1 MNQHTKIQ
9 RMATAALCLALA
21 YILPFFTGNI
31 PEIGS
36 MLCPLHLPVLLAGFL
51 CGGYWGLAVGF
62 AAPLLRSLIV
72 GMPPLFPAAV
82 AMAFELATYGWLVGI
97 LYTRLPKRKPF
108 IYVSLLISMLAGRVV
123 WGGVT
128 YVLMGIQGSP
138 FTFSAFLAG
147 AFTGAIPG
155 IILQIVL
162 IPPLVML
169 AKRREYL
176 S

>member
-1 MNQHTKIQ
+1 
-9 RMATAALCLALA
+9 
-21 YILPFFTGNI
+21 
-31 PEIGS
+31 

-108 IYVSLLISMLAGRVV
+108 IYVSLLISMIAGRVV

-128 YVLMGIQGSP
+128 YVLMGIQGSH

-147 AFTGAIPG
+147 ALTGALPG
-155 IILQIVL
+155 IILHIVL

-176 S
+176 T